1 MTFKIS
7 GAIFKNTAEK
17 LKQRFGDRYDANK
30 KYPDVSGVFGIKEA
44 DREALVNY
52 VSNAV
57 ANENGEI
64 QLQVSGYNNVSK
76 AGLKYLGLAIEAD
89 WKTLQNM
96 QNKEVDSFVKAVD
109 GKVVPD
115 FDDELL

>member
-1 MTFKIS
+1 M
-7 GAIFKNTAEK
+7 
-17 LKQRFGDRYDANK
+17 
-30 KYPDVSGVFGIKEA
+30 
-44 DREALVNY
+44 
-52 VSNAV
+52 
-57 ANENGEI
+57 
-64 QLQVSGYNNVSK
+64 SK

-109 GKVVPD
+109 GKVVPA

>member
-1 MTFKIS
+1 MTFKIT

-17 LKQRFGDRYDANK
+17 LKQRFGDRFDANK
-30 KYPDVSGVFGIKEA
+30 KYPDVSGVFGIKET
-44 DREALVNY
+44 DREALIAY

-57 ANENGEI
+57 VNDNGEI

-96 QNKEVDSFVKAVD
+96 QSKEVESFARATN
-109 GKVVPD
+109 GQVVPA

>member
-17 LKQRFGDRYDANK
+17 LKQRFSDRYDANK
-30 KYPDVSGVFGIKEA
+30 KYPDVSGVFGVKEA
-44 DREALVNY
+44 DRQALVNY
-52 VSNAV
+52 VSNAI

-76 AGLKYLGLAIEAD
+76 AGLKYLGLTIEAD

-96 QNKEVDSFVKAVD
+96 QNKEVDSFVKATN
-109 GKVVPD
+109 GQVVPD

>member
-44 DREALVNY
+44 DREHWLTM
-52 VSNAV
+52 S
-57 ANENGEI
+57 
-64 QLQVSGYNNVSK
+64 Q
-76 AGLKYLGLAIEAD
+76 
-89 WKTLQNM
+89 M
-96 QNKEVDSFVKAVD
+96 QSQMRMVRFNCR
-109 GKVVPD
+109 
-115 FDDELL
+115 